1 MFKTNFHQCVCFA
14 IIASTLGCGSTSPA
28 DVWDVFLDRYDN
40 NKTSKTDWESVPEI
54 RDKLTAYLKAKID
67 AGVRDGKTSFPFD
80 LSYLMYHFPEE
91 MLRELKAHAESILKT
106 DPNNGAAVQFLA
118 IETFQMSGDQKPF
131 EKYPLLE
138 KAMVL
143 APKDVEICFY
153 AFTMC
158 SWGLM
163 EQEALVSLEKLL
175 ERLND
180 FSDEES
186 YRWINLLYDHHDVI
200 FTPND
205 FYNELHSNDLL
216 IERWRAV
223 LGKIFTV
230 FENKLRQDPGTSAAL
245 RGVANI
251 YETLGDIEKSQAVFE
266 KRLREDPSDWSALHG
281 LADIHEKL
289 GNSKLARE
297 YRMQA
302 DPTLAWEE
310 QVLPDFSAATD
321 LDGKPISLADYR
333 GKIVLLDF
341 WAVWCGPCVG
351 EIPGIKKVYEKFHHK
366 GFDVVGISLD
376 TDEELLR
383 NFIEE
388 NRLPWRQ
395 ILDGDGFDG
404 PLVEQY
410 GVCSI
415 PAPFLLDR
423 DGKVISV
430 KARGSLL
437 EELVAV
443 EMEREMD

>member
-14 IIASTLGCGSTSPA
+14 IIASTLGCGSTAPA
-28 DVWDVFLDRYDN
+28 DVWDAFLDRHDN

-80 LSYLMYHFPEE
+80 LSYFMYHFPEE
-91 MLRELKAHAESILKT
+91 MLRELIAHAESILKT

-118 IETFQMSGDQKPF
+118 IEAFQRSGTKPF

-143 APKDVEICFY
+143 APKDVEICFF

-158 SWGLM
+158 SWGAM
-163 EQEALVSLEKLL
+163 EQEALVSLERLL
-175 ERLND
+175 DRLND

-186 YRWINLLYDHHDVI
+186 YHWVDLVYTHYDV
-200 FTPND
+200 FTTPSE
-205 FYNELHSNDLL
+205 FYIALDSDHPL
-216 IERWRAV
+216 IERWRTV
-223 LGKIFTV
+223 LDKIFTV
-230 FENKLRQDPGTSAAL
+230 FENKLRQDPGATGAFE
-245 RGVANI
+245 GVANI
-251 YETLGDIEKSQAVFE
+251 YETLGNIKSAQAVFE

-281 LADIHEKL
+281 LANIHETL

-297 YRMQA
+297 YRTQA
-302 DPTLAWEE
+302 DPTLAWEG
-310 QVLPDFSAATD
+310 QVLPDFSATTD
-321 LDGKPISLADYR
+321 LDGKPISIADYR

-351 EIPGIKKVYEKFHHK
+351 EIPDIKEVYKKYHHK
-366 GFDVVGISLD
+366 GFDVIGISLD
-376 TDEELLR
+376 TDEVLLR
-383 NFIEE
+383 KFIEE

-395 ILDGDGFDG
+395 IFDGDGFDG
-404 PLVEQY
+404 PIVEQY
-410 GVCSI
+410 GVRAI
-415 PAPFLLDR
+415 PAPLLLNR

-430 KARGSLL
+430 NARGSRL
-437 EELVAV
+437 EELVAA
-443 EMEREMD
+443 EIERKMD